1 LKINIHQILNP
12 TFVIISTRIKIAFFL
27 VFCLSATLSKGQSI
41 PVGTPVLEDF
51 YRRAQLLGQLDSSI
65 SFTARPFFPVEA
77 LKIKN
82 AFDPIQTLDQERKTK
97 FEGAYRFG
105 GKKGIIQ
112 LLPFTWQQ
120 QFNTHHPYSL
130 NDGAM
135 IPARGYQTIVSG
147 GFYAKFG
154 SLSLQLRPEVVYA
167 ENKPFKTF
175 AESKSEQAL
184 VAYYNYKNIIDF
196 PEYFPGKP
204 YNKVFWGQS
213 SVRLTFGPVSAGIS
227 SENLWWGPG
236 MRNSLLMTNSAAGF
250 NHFTL
255 NTVKPIRT
263 PIGSFEGQI
272 IGGRLDPSN
281 FFGADTNLVINGGKL
296 YRTKRNDWRYL
307 NGMVFTYQPRWI
319 PGLFL
324 GLTRSFIIYHEDM
337 GNSFADYFP
346 IFSALEKKT
355 IYGEG
360 ESKVAGDQRASVFIR
375 WLLQKD
381 HAEIYFEYGRED
393 HAYDLRDLM
402 LQPDHSRAYI
412 WGFKKLFPLNSFKS
426 NYLQINVELTQLE
439 INMTS
444 GRPLSRYFYAHA
456 AGISHGYSHN
466 GQIIGAGIGPGSNM
480 QTVTIS
486 WGKELKSLG
495 IQIER
500 FAHNNDLFYEA
511 IKDIR
516 AHWVDINIAA
526 LGEWNYQNLLFS
538 AKLELIR
545 SLNYEYN
552 YEQVPV
558 DRFQFWIPGR
568 DTYNFQTNIGVSYRF

>member
-1 LKINIHQILNP
+1 M
-12 TFVIISTRIKIAFFL
+12 IISTRIKIAFFL
-27 VFCLSATLSKGQSI
+27 AFCLSATLSKGQTV

-51 YRRAQLLGQLDSSI
+51 YRRDQLLGQLDSSI

-82 AFDPIQTLDQERKTK
+82 AFDPTQTLDQERKTK
-97 FEGAYRFG
+97 FDGAYRFG
-105 GKKGIIQ
+105 GKKGFIQ

-135 IPARGYQTIVSG
+135 IPARGYQTMVSG
-147 GFYAKFG
+147 GFFARFG
-154 SLSLQLRPEVVYA
+154 PLSIQLRPEMVYA
-167 ENKPFKTF
+167 ENKTFKTF
-175 AESKSEQAL
+175 TESKSDQAIA
-184 VAYYNYKNIIDF
+184 AYYNYKNIIDF
-196 PEYFPGKP
+196 PEYFAGKP
-204 YNKVFWGQS
+204 YSKVFWGQS

-250 NHFTL
+250 NHFTI

-281 FFGADTNLVINGGKL
+281 FFGADTNLVINRTKQ

-307 NGMVFTYQPRWI
+307 NGMVFTYQPRWV

-324 GLTRSFIIYHEDM
+324 GVTRSFLVYRGDM
-337 GNSFADYFP
+337 GSSFADYFP
-346 IFSALEKKT
+346 IFSALEKKNN
-355 IYGEG
+355 YGAG
-360 ESKVAGDQRASVFIR
+360 ESKTVGDQRASVFIR
-375 WLLQKD
+375 WLLQKE
-381 HAEIYFEYGRED
+381 HAELYLEYGRED
-393 HAYDLRDLM
+393 HSYDLHDM
-402 LQPDHSRAYI
+402 ILQPDHSRAYM
-412 WGFKKLFPLNSFKS
+412 WGFKKLFALNSTS
-426 NYLQINVELTQLE
+426 YYIQINIELTQME
-439 INMTS
+439 ANMTNIA
-444 GRPLSRYFYAHA
+444 RAPLYFYSHD
-456 AGISHGYSHN
+456 AGIWHGYSHN
-466 GQIIGAGIGPGSNM
+466 GQLIGASIGPGSNL
-480 QTVTIS
+480 QTVKITL
-486 WGKELKSLG
+486 GKGLKSVG
-495 IQIER
+495 IQLER
-500 FAHNNDLFYEA
+500 YVHNNDLFYIV

-526 LGEWNYQNLLFS
+526 LGEWNYQSLLFS

-558 DRFQFWIPGR
+558 DRSQFWIPGR
-568 DTYNFQTNIGVSYRF
+568 DTYNFQANIGVSYRF